1 MPRKYVS
8 GVCLLCTVPGLL
20 PLGGAH
26 MTGFALSHIL
36 LRAVALIFA
45 VWTTLAL
52 QNPCLEVPED
62 LLASGGDPPA
72 L

>member
-1 MPRKYVS
+1 
-8 GVCLLCTVPGLL
+8 
-20 PLGGAH
+20 